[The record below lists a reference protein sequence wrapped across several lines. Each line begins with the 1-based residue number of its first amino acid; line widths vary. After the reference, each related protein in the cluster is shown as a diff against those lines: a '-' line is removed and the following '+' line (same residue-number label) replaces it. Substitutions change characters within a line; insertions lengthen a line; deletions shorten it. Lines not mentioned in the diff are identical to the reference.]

1 MHSIVEMTQFTCKD
15 SNPKTIL
22 VEFDTGS
29 LNKKDIWRICN
40 SCNQKPEFLKF
51 RIFEKEI

>member
-1 MHSIVEMTQFTCKD
+1 MHSTVEMTQFTCKD
-15 SNPKTIL
+15 SNPKIIL

-29 LNKKDIWRICN
+29 LNKKDIWKICN
-40 SCNQKPEFLKF
+40 ICNQKPEFLKF